1 MSITLTI
8 GYRRHPDG
16 SAVPVCEPHS
26 DSFSPFLWQHSA
38 LVTLYSTRC
47 VATGTVGGKAS
58 VEGRM
63 EPARLMDF
71 IRAQMD
77 STLNV
82 LSFVS
87 DRITKQYPL
96 DPIVSCVSGQ
106 YGGFFYASLDRPF
119 VETEPPAL
127 VTNGFVHVA
136 KPRIAFE
143 NGRARLVVTGNDRE
157 FPLWQ
162 WADAILR
169 ERVEQAVLDHV
180 AKATAL
186 DS

>member
-1 MSITLTI
+1 MSMQLTI
-8 GYRRHPDG
+8 GYRRLPDG
-16 SAVPVCEPHS
+16 SAVPVCEPHN

-38 LVTLYSTRC
+38 LVTLYSPRC
-47 VATGTVGGKAS
+47 VATGTVGGTVS

-71 IRAQMD
+71 IQAQME

-87 DRITKQYPL
+87 DRIARQYPL
-96 DPIVSCVSGQ
+96 EPVVRCVSGP
-106 YGGFFYASLDRPF
+106 YGSFLCASLDCPF
-119 VETEPPAL
+119 VEIEPPSL

-136 KPRIAFE
+136 KPRISFE
-143 NGRARLVVTGNDRE
+143 NGRARLVVTGNDRA
-157 FPLWQ
+157 FLHWQ

-169 ERVEQAVLDHV
+169 ERVEQAVLDHI

>member
-16 SAVPVCEPHS
+16 SAVPVCEPHN

-38 LVTLYSTRC
+38 LVTLYTPLC
-47 VATGTVGGKAS
+47 AATGTVGGKVA

-71 IRAQMD
+71 IRAQME

-87 DRITKQYPL
+87 DRIAKQYPL
-96 DPIVSCVSGQ
+96 DPVVRCVSGQ
-106 YGGFFYASLDRPF
+106 YGSLLCASLDRPF
-119 VETEPPAL
+119 VEIEPPSL

-143 NGRARLVVTGNDRE
+143 NGRARLVVTGNDRA
-157 FPLWQ
+157 FLHWQ
-162 WADAILR
+162 WADAILL
-169 ERVEQAVLDHV
+169 ERVERTVLEHV
-180 AKATAL
+180 AKSNPF